1 MNKTCVTTAIAAL
14 FAGMLALGPAW
25 AVNEG
30 KALGVDPD
38 ALARGSSGDRTLIV
52 GADVSVGERVVTGAS
67 GQVQLV
73 FLDDTRLVVGPGSSL
88 LIETYL
94 MRGGGSAERFAINA
108 LGGTFRFISGNSPKS
123 AYEIRTPSATIG
135 VRGTEFD
142 VVVGRG
148 ETRVMLYEGAVRVCA
163 GNGCV
168 DLDERCGIASAA
180 GSARLFT
187 TADPQRP
194 QLAQA
199 FRYAIVQSPLL
210 RPFRVNGAGRCLEG
224 SVTSGSESS
233 GEPGDPYTRTPP
245 NSGGNPP
252 PTNGGGTQP
261 TPGGGGTTPTPGG
274 QTPGGGATPGGNNP
288 NPTVP

>member
-1 MNKTCVTTAIAAL
+1 MNTTCVTTAIAAL
-14 FAGMLALGPAW
+14 FAGMLSLGPAW
-25 AVNEG
+25 AANEG

-135 VRGTEFD
+135 VRGTKFD
-142 VVVGRG
+142 VVVGRA
-148 ETRVMLYEGAVRVCA
+148 ETRVMLYEGAVRVCT
-163 GNGCV
+163 GSGCV

-187 TADPQRP
+187 PADPQRP

-210 RPFRVNGAGRCLEG
+210 RPFRVSGANRCTE
-224 SVTSGSESS
+224 SSAAPATESS
-233 GEPGDPYTRTPP
+233 GEPGDSYTPPSP
-245 NSGGNPP
+245 NSGGNPAPSNPPPSTPP
-252 PTNGGGTQP
+252 PTGGN
-261 TPGGGGTTPTPGG
+261 
-274 QTPGGGATPGGNNP
+274 ANNP
-288 NPTVP
+288 NQPSQPGSTPPTVP